1 MKVVCHCPTHK
12 RDRQK
17 KSEETRE
24 GAEEKEVEEGETSIE
39 TVSNVCPRLR
49 GTKNENKGFRRK
61 CRKFSFFDVHIIL
74 PIFQAI
80 TKNIH
85 VLIEKCVAV

>member
-12 RDRQK
+12 RYRQK
-17 KSEETRE
+17 KNEETRE

-39 TVSNVCPRLR
+39 TVSNVCGAVLCPRLR

-61 CRKFSFFDVHIIL
+61 CRMEVRL
-74 PIFQAI
+74 
-80 TKNIH
+80 
-85 VLIEKCVAV
+85 C